1 MLAANSTVA
10 EKLQNAN
17 TAVYSST
24 YASESNLYHD
34 TDSSFISMSMV
45 LFIGLAAFI
54 GWAYFFEI
62 DQSVRVQ
69 GQIIASARTQ
79 VIQTADGG
87 ILAQLLVKEGSVVR
101 KGQLLAILE
110 RDRVN
115 ANFEEARSSVAAL
128 DAALIRAR
136 AESSDQVPIFGDQFK
151 DYPDFVALQMRLFKQ
166 RQRSLEDKTNTFKHS
181 LALVQEE
188 LAMNQALFKAGD
200 ISRLEVMRGRRQVN
214 ELKGEISQLDNAFMQ
229 DIRKE
234 ISTLTTDLHTSRFK
248 LQEQANIQS
257 HTQLKAPVDGVV
269 KYLKLNTLGGVLRP
283 GDELLQISPTQ
294 SEMLIEVKVNPVDIG
309 FLSTGMQVKIKLD
322 AFDPSIY
329 GSIDGVLNYISSDT
343 LTQPSNSGD
352 PSTYY
357 FAKIKGDPEYQN
369 NSKHFSNIDLKPGMT
384 ASVDIKTNTRTV
396 LKYLAKPVYRAFSG
410 ALTEK

>member
-1 MLAANSTVA
+1 MLAANPAFA
-10 EKLQNAN
+10 EKLKN
-17 TAVYSST
+17 TRTVAT
-24 YASESNLYHD
+24 YASDNNLYHD

-62 DQSVRVQ
+62 EQSVRVQ

-87 ILAQLLVKEGSVVR
+87 ILAQLLVKEGSVVH
-101 KGQLLAILE
+101 KGQLLAVLE

-128 DAALIRAR
+128 EAALIRAR
-136 AESSDQVPIFGDQFK
+136 AESLDQVPIFDEKFK

-166 RQRSLEDKTNTFKHS
+166 RQRSLEDKTNTFQHS
-181 LALVQEE
+181 LAIVKEE

-200 ISRLEVMRGRRQVN
+200 ISRLEIMRGRRQVN

-234 ISTLTTDLHTSRFK
+234 ISTLTTELHTSRFK
-248 LQEQANIQS
+248 LQERANIQS

-309 FLSTGMQVKIKLD
+309 FLKTGMPVKIKLD

-343 LTQPSNSGD
+343 LTQPSNSGSS
-352 PSTYY
+352 STYY
-357 FAKIKGDPEYQN
+357 FAKIKVDPDYQH

-410 ALTEK
+410 ALAEK